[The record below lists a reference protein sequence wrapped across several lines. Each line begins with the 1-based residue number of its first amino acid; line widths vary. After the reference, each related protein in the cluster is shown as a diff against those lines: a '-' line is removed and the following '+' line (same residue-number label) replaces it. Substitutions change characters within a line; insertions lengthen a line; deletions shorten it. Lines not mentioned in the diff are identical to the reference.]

1 MNYIPNTNNH
11 VVSHLFSNL
20 FLEYVTF
27 VFNCKSVI
35 VKHTSFT
42 VQALNTDILN
52 TWKYSWETS
61 LLPL

>member
-20 FLEYVTF
+20 FLDYVTF
-27 VFNCKSVI
+27 AFYHKSVI

-52 TWKYSWETS
+52 TWKYNWEPS
-61 LLPL
+61 MLPL